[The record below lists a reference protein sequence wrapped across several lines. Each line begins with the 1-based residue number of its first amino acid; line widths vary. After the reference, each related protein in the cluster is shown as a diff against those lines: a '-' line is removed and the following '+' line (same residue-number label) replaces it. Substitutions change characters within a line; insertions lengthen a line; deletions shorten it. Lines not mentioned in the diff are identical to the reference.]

1 MGAEI
6 DQSRP
11 AAAGRAPRVRPVNG
25 FRVFALFGVV
35 IIHLVGVSGFFAAHP
50 GSNASVAIWSIFG
63 NSLDIFFIISG
74 FVLFLPVIR
83 RGGELGDKWAFWVGR
98 GARLLPAFWLVL
110 AIMVLLVA
118 IKPPGPDYRFPTVL
132 ELAAHV
138 PVMQLPVQLLDSGFR
153 IGFGINGPL
162 WMLSIVVTFYALLPF
177 IARAWYRHPL
187 IGLAIAAAIEIAW
200 KQAVVRIPGVF
211 EAISNGTPAFVH
223 DIAVDEFPGWAFTF
237 AIGMTGAWAY
247 TRARERFSP
256 AELSRGAL
264 IAAPFVVV
272 LYALVAW
279 QYGRYALSDVGNI
292 GPAARGE
299 TLQSIA
305 HTTLRAAVMGVII
318 LGPLWLQRPFANRFT
333 DKLSDYSYGVYL
345 IHMVIVTW
353 AIAYSG
359 LPRDGTVGAVAI
371 WFAVIVPPSL
381 LYAAITRRWFE
392 IPARGWIEARLLR
405 PRAPAAP
412 AVPAEA
418 TAEAPARS

>member
-35 IIHLVGVSGFFAAHP
+35 IIHLIGVSGFFAAHP
-50 GSNASVAIWSIFG
+50 GSNASVAIWSVFG

-162 WMLSIVVTFYALLPF
+162 WMLSIVVSFYALLPF

-187 IGLAIAAAIEIAW
+187 IGLAIGHHPPLVRDPRPRLDRGAAVAAARSGGAG
-200 KQAVVRIPGVF
+200 RSGGSPG
-211 EAISNGTPAFVH
+211 G
-223 DIAVDEFPGWAFTF
+223 
-237 AIGMTGAWAY
+237 GA
-247 TRARERFSP
+247 
-256 AELSRGAL
+256 GAL
-264 IAAPFVVV
+264 
-272 LYALVAW
+272 
-279 QYGRYALSDVGNI
+279 LS
-292 GPAARGE
+292 
-299 TLQSIA
+299 
-305 HTTLRAAVMGVII
+305 
-318 LGPLWLQRPFANRFT
+318 
-333 DKLSDYSYGVYL
+333 
-345 IHMVIVTW
+345 
-353 AIAYSG
+353 
-359 LPRDGTVGAVAI
+359 
-371 WFAVIVPPSL
+371 
-381 LYAAITRRWFE
+381 
-392 IPARGWIEARLLR
+392 
-405 PRAPAAP
+405 
-412 AVPAEA
+412 
-418 TAEAPARS
+418 APARDSCLPGGRSIRLAMDTKRNPRSHAMTCTGAAAGMVAAE

>member
-1 MGAEI
+1 M
-6 DQSRP
+6 
-11 AAAGRAPRVRPVNG
+11 
-25 FRVFALFGVV
+25 
-35 IIHLVGVSGFFAAHP
+35 
-50 GSNASVAIWSIFG
+50 
-63 NSLDIFFIISG
+63 
-74 FVLFLPVIR
+74 
-83 RGGELGDKWAFWVGR
+83 
-98 GARLLPAFWLVL
+98 
-110 AIMVLLVA
+110 
-118 IKPPGPDYRFPTVL
+118 
-132 ELAAHV
+132 
-138 PVMQLPVQLLDSGFR
+138 
-153 IGFGINGPL
+153 
-162 WMLSIVVTFYALLPF
+162 
-177 IARAWYRHPL
+177 
-187 IGLAIAAAIEIAW
+187 
-200 KQAVVRIPGVF
+200 
-211 EAISNGTPAFVH
+211 
-223 DIAVDEFPGWAFTF
+223 
-237 AIGMTGAWAY
+237 
-247 TRARERFSP
+247 
-256 AELSRGAL
+256 SRGAL

-272 LYALVAW
+272 LYALIAW

-318 LGPLWLQRPFANRFT
+318 LGPLWMQRPFANRFT